1 MNSFPEESLFDNRFL
16 VICLNIDWCRFRF
29 QMLAELDVAAETSLL
44 WPLSLQNV
52 SFGSNLSSLSSFD
65 CLWLAW
71 ISYGSSSSLCH
82 AESPTH
88 RPAAFL
94 VSDSHC
100 RRRNYRPVH
109 RLSSERDRSERCSAS
124 REIQVN
130 TCTQAYLRASG
141 SLFSLSRLASGAT
154 WQSSGQVSHLQ
165 NTLIETHFAK
175 YSKQL
180 YERLQNEGHNI
191 GQNTRRRSNIRS
203 RQFLSGYSET
213 GSLWVA
219 QTSDRLHTL
228 KRQYATIK
236 ALGINSEIFD
246 VEQLKAK
253 VPIIDPHEI
262 WVGTSLWHTIVIDR
276 IRSCS

>member
-1 MNSFPEESLFDNRFL
+1 MNSFPKNLSFAFLSDNRIL

-29 QMLAELDVAAETSLL
+29 QMLAERDVAAETSLL

-52 SFGSNLSSLSSFD
+52 SFGSNLPSLSSFD
-65 CLWLAW
+65 HLWLAW
-71 ISYGSSSSLCH
+71 ISDCSSSNLCH
-82 AESPTH
+82 TESLTQ
-88 RPAAFL
+88 RSVAFL
-94 VSDSHC
+94 MSDSHC
-100 RRRNYRPVH
+100 WRRNYRPVH
-109 RLSSERDRSERCSAS
+109 RLSPEWDRSEGCSVS
-124 REIQVN
+124 WKIQVN
-130 TCTQAYLRASG
+130 TCLEESFLASG

-180 YERLQNEGHNI
+180 YERLQREGHNI
-191 GQNTRRRSNIRS
+191 GQSARRRSNIRWD
-203 RQFLSGYSET
+203 QFLSGYSET

-236 ALGINSEIFD
+236 ALGINSEIFN

-262 WVGTSLWHTIVIDR
+262 WVGTSV
-276 IRSCS
+276 